1 MQHAPAWKSD
11 YAFQPLEEP
20 ESHFD
25 ESDVHADVS
34 EAWGPNIATLVE
46 RFNEP
51 PSTGP
56 GRAPAASLL
65 PSVSQPRQDLVPPRL
80 EVGPARV
87 AARARF
93 GVPRLK
99 ELGLPLGTLLPG
111 LVGLTVV
118 PLSFVFFLWWQDTA
132 PQDQELVQELTV
144 TSAPITAGMAAPEQ
158 ETRAPRRVPDVALS
172 SPDRLEADA
181 GKTIAFPIAIDQA
194 EALPERSL
202 IAVSALPQGASFS
215 QGRPYGDTGWSLRPD
230 EIAGLQLQLPAQ
242 NGVAN
247 MRVELISGDGTV
259 LAQSTTAL
267 SITPPQVATADP
279 ALPAPP
285 VETAQME
292 QTAGATADEIAPAEA
307 PAAETASA
315 ALKGPIAET
324 EPVPQQEALPPAA
337 SKPDVTVNTVK
348 TVAVA
353 PPRETK
359 PYDGAMALGSPADV
373 AQASEE
379 WMETTTAVDMHAKA
393 EQRSDTVK
401 IAQGGLKMRVTG
413 RDKNWIQVNDPK
425 SGTTGWIYNRFLKA
439 TDAPAQ

>member
-1 MQHAPAWKSD
+1 MQHAPAWKAD

-20 ESHFD
+20 ESQFD
-25 ESDVHADVS
+25 ESNVPADTS

-51 PSTGP
+51 PSSGP
-56 GRAPAASLL
+56 GRAPAAAPPL
-65 PSVSQPRQDLVPPRL
+65 SVAQPRQDVALPRP
-80 EVGPARV
+80 ENGPAPV
-87 AARARF
+87 AAPTRF
-93 GVPRLK
+93 GVHRLK

-132 PQDQELVQELTV
+132 PQDQEPVQELNV
-144 TSAPITAGMAAPEQ
+144 TSASATAVMAEPAQ
-158 ETRAPRRVPDVALS
+158 EARVPDLALS

-259 LAQSTTAL
+259 LAQSTTEL

-279 ALPAPP
+279 AVPAPP

-292 QTAGATADEIAPAEA
+292 QATGATADEIAPAEA
-307 PAAETASA
+307 PTAGTATA
-315 ALKGPIAET
+315 ALKGPVAEPA
-324 EPVPQQEALPPAA
+324 PVPQQEALPPAA

-359 PYDGAMALGSPADV
+359 PFDGAMALGSPADV
-373 AQASEE
+373 AQATEE
-379 WMETTTAVDMHAKA
+379 WMETTTAVDMHARA
-393 EQRSDTVK
+393 EQKSDTVK
-401 IAQGGLKMRVTG
+401 VAQGGLKMRVTG

-439 TDAPAQ
+439 TEAPAQ

>member
-1 MQHAPAWKSD
+1 MQQAPAWKSD
-11 YAFQPLEEP
+11 YAFQPLEDPEP
-20 ESHFD
+20 QFD
-25 ESDVHADVS
+25 ESDIPADAS

-56 GRAPAASLL
+56 GRAPAASPPL
-65 PSVSQPRQDLVPPRL
+65 SVAQPRQDVALPRP
-80 EVGPARV
+80 ENGPAPM
-87 AARARF
+87 AAQARF
-93 GVPRLK
+93 GVHRLK

-132 PQDQELVQELTV
+132 PQDQAPVQELNV
-144 TSAPITAGMAAPEQ
+144 TRASATAGMAAPEQ
-158 ETRAPRRVPDVALS
+158 EARVPDLALT

-181 GKTIAFPIAIDQA
+181 GKTITFPIAIDQT

-279 ALPAPP
+279 TVPAPP
-285 VETAQME
+285 IETAQME
-292 QTAGATADEIAPAEA
+292 RGATADEIAPAEA

>member
-20 ESHFD
+20 ESHFE
-25 ESDVHADVS
+25 ESDVPADAS
-34 EAWGPNIATLVE
+34 ETWGPNIATLVE

-56 GRAPAASLL
+56 GRAPAAS
-65 PSVSQPRQDLVPPRL
+65 PSLSVGQPRQDVAPPRP
-80 EVGPARV
+80 ESEPAPM
-87 AARARF
+87 AAPTRF
-93 GVPRLK
+93 GVHRLK
-99 ELGLPLGTLLPG
+99 EFGLPLGTLLPG

-132 PQDQELVQELTV
+132 PQDQAPVQELTV
-144 TSAPITAGMAAPEQ
+144 TSASATAGMAEPAQ
-158 ETRAPRRVPDVALS
+158 ETRVPDLALS

-181 GKTIAFPIAIDQA
+181 GRTIAFPIAIDRA

-202 IAVSALPQGASFS
+202 VAVSALPQGASFS
-215 QGRPYGDTGWSLRPD
+215 RGRPYGDTGWSLRPD
-230 EIAGLQLQLPAQ
+230 EIAGLQLQLPWQ
-242 NGVAN
+242 SGTAN

-267 SITPPQVATADP
+267 SITPPQVATVDP
-279 ALPAPP
+279 DVPTPP

-292 QTAGATADEIAPAEA
+292 QATGATADEIAPA
-307 PAAETASA
+307 PAAETATA
-315 ALKGPIAET
+315 VLKGPVAET
-324 EPVPQQEALPPAA
+324 EPLQQQEALPPAA
-337 SKPDVTVNTVK
+337 SKPDVKVNTVK

-373 AQASEE
+373 AQATGE
-379 WMETTTAVDMHAKA
+379 WMETTTAVDMHARA
-393 EQRSDTVK
+393 EQKSDTVK
-401 IAQGGLKMRVTG
+401 VAQGGLKMRVTG

-439 TDAPAQ
+439 ADAPAQ

>member
-25 ESDVHADVS
+25 ESDIPADAS

-65 PSVSQPRQDLVPPRL
+65 PSVSQPRQDIVPPRL
-80 EVGPARV
+80 GSGPAQ
-87 AARARF
+87 AAAQARF
-93 GVPRLK
+93 GVHRLK

-118 PLSFVFFLWWQDTA
+118 PLSFIFFLWWQDTA
-132 PQDQELVQELTV
+132 PRDAEPVQELTV

-158 ETRAPRRVPDVALS
+158 EARVPDVALS

-181 GKTIAFPIAIDQA
+181 GRTIAFPIAIDQA

-292 QTAGATADEIAPAEA
+292 QATGATADEIAPAGA
-307 PAAETASA
+307 PAVEAETASA
-315 ALKGPIAET
+315 ALKGSIAET

-359 PYDGAMALGSPADV
+359 PYDGAMALGSPADP
-373 AQASEE
+373 AQETGE
-379 WMETTTAVDMHAKA
+379 WMEIKTAVDMHAKA
-393 EQRSDTVK
+393 EQRSETVK
-401 IAQGGLKMRVTG
+401 VAEGGLKVRVTG

-439 TDAPAQ
+439 AEAPAQ

>member
-1 MQHAPAWKSD
+1 MQHVPAWKSD

-20 ESHFD
+20 EPQFD
-25 ESDVHADVS
+25 ESEIPVDGS

-56 GRAPAASLL
+56 GRALAASPPL
-65 PSVSQPRQDLVPPRL
+65 SMSQPGQDLVPPQL
-80 EVGPARV
+80 EVGLARV
-87 AARARF
+87 AAQARF
-93 GVPRLK
+93 GIPRLK

-132 PQDQELVQELTV
+132 PRDAEPVQELTV
-144 TSAPITAGMAAPEQ
+144 TSAPITAGMAAPAQ
-158 ETRAPRRVPDVALS
+158 EASVADVALS

-230 EIAGLQLQLPAQ
+230 EIAGLQMQLPAQ
-242 NGVAN
+242 NGAAN
-247 MRVELISGDGTV
+247 LRVELISGDGTV
-259 LAQSTTAL
+259 LAQSTTEL

-292 QTAGATADEIAPAEA
+292 QGATADEIAPAEA
-307 PAAETASA
+307 PVAETASA
-315 ALKGPIAET
+315 ALKGSIGET
-324 EPVPQQEALPPAA
+324 APVPQQEALPPTA
-337 SKPDVTVNTVK
+337 SKPDVKVNTVK

-379 WMETTTAVDMHAKA
+379 WMETTTAVDMHARA
-393 EQRSDTVK
+393 EQKSDTVK
-401 IAQGGLKMRVTG
+401 VAQGGLRMRVTG

-439 TDAPAQ
+439 ADAPAQ